1 MRRGDQV
8 KGFIQGKHGDDEIV
22 VNVNA
27 IAHARYSKTLGHD
40 SRLVIV
46 MLTRGLTPQPDRPM
60 NVIAVNSHIE
70 IRGLDADYLWG
81 QLCGTIA

>member
-1 MRRGDQV
+1 MKGVIRG
-8 KGFIQGKHGDDEIV
+8 KNGDDEIV

-40 SRLVIV
+40 SRLLIV
-46 MLTRGLTPQPDRPM
+46 LLARGIVPQPDRPM
-60 NVIAVNSHIE
+60 NVMVLNSQLE

-81 QLCGTIA
+81 QLCAVVDA